1 MTRLYKNSLFYS
13 STFYNFI
20 FIFTRQALF
29 SQLSHRASSFLYLN
43 LFSTLDLCLMY
54 REKWSSAFIIL
65 PLIPVEI
72 IEYFPYAFGMLP
84 LSYSFALGFI
94 SGLSTL
100 FHWPA
105 YFSTV
110 LFTGVVYNAYKK
122 NLVALKQ

>member
-1 MTRLYKNSLFYS
+1 M
-13 STFYNFI
+13 
-20 FIFTRQALF
+20 
-29 SQLSHRASSFLYLN
+29 
-43 LFSTLDLCLMY
+43 
-54 REKWSSAFIIL
+54 
-65 PLIPVEI
+65 EI
-72 IEYFPYAFGMLP
+72 IECFPYAFGMLP

-94 SGLSTL
+94 SGLSTF